1 MRKFDHLTPAAQVG
15 HGVRAPL
22 RPRGPIMS
30 FVLTQEQHLLLEL
43 IADRPLPAIAEL
55 QRHTAPLAA
64 TKLIALTGDIEWQIT
79 LLGKAMLERMEHRV
93 H

>member
-1 MRKFDHLTPAAQVG
+1 MA
-15 HGVRAPL
+15 
-22 RPRGPIMS
+22 

-43 IADRPLPAIAEL
+43 IADRPVPAIAEL
-55 QRHTAPLAA
+55 QCQTAPLAA

-79 LLGKAMLERMEHRV
+79 LLGKAMLERMEQKV

>member
-1 MRKFDHLTPAAQVG
+1 MA
-15 HGVRAPL
+15 
-22 RPRGPIMS
+22 

-43 IADRPLPAIAEL
+43 IADRPVPAIAEL
-55 QRHTAPLAA
+55 QRHTAALAA

-79 LLGKAMLERMEHRV
+79 LLGKAMLERMEQKV

>member
-1 MRKFDHLTPAAQVG
+1 MRKFDHLTLKAQSRRGDRV
-15 HGVRAPL
+15 PL

-43 IADRPLPAIAEL
+43 IADRPLPAIVEL
-55 QRHTAPLAA
+55 QRHTALLAA
-64 TKLIALTGDIEWQIT
+64 TKLIALTGDVEWQIT
-79 LLGKAMLERMEHRV
+79 LLGKAMLERMEHQV

>member
-1 MRKFDHLTPAAQVG
+1 
-15 HGVRAPL
+15 
-22 RPRGPIMS
+22 MS

-43 IADRPLPAIAEL
+43 IADQPLPAIAEL

-64 TKLIALTGDIEWQIT
+64 TKLITLTGDVEWQIT
-79 LLGKAMLERMEHRV
+79 LLGKAMLERMEHQV